1 MANEQHAAIDD
12 GSSSSVDNNDTI
24 RSSANIMTEK
34 LYLTVMDVYE
44 SYADT
49 IKNKEND
56 EYNKM
61 VANLEKKRMH
71 MPPTSPVNKTD
82 DTRGVITKRIL
93 EGWTIHTGTCNK
105 CAMPLM
111 EHNGDVSCVLCQRI
125 DDSSAES
132 KSNIDTTVLSLAS
145 TSASASDSDVD
156 DKENLVDK
164 KLSQFRDQ

>member
-1 MANEQHAAIDD
+1 MADEQHVAIDD
-12 GSSSSVDNNDTI
+12 GVDNNNDSI

-61 VANLEKKRMH
+61 VATLNKKRNH

-93 EGWTIHTGTCNK
+93 EGWTLHTGTCNK

-111 EHNGDVSCVLCQRI
+111 EHNGDVSCVLCQRV
-125 DDSSAES
+125 DDSSSAES
-132 KSNIDTTVLSLAS
+132 KSNIDTLSLAS
-145 TSASASDSDVD
+145 TSASDSDVD

>member
-1 MANEQHAAIDD
+1 MKVNEQHATIDD
-12 GSSSSVDNNDTI
+12 GVDNNDTI

-61 VANLEKKRMH
+61 VATLNKKRLH
-71 MPPTSPVNKTD
+71 MPPTSPINKTD

-93 EGWTIHTGTCNK
+93 EGWTLHTGTCNK

-111 EHNGDVSCVLCQRI
+111 EYDGDVSCVLCQRV
-125 DDSSAES
+125 DDSSSAKSE
-132 KSNIDTTVLSLAS
+132 SNIDTLSLAS
-145 TSASASDSDVD
+145 TSASDNSDVD
-156 DKENLVDK
+156 DKENLVDE

>member
-1 MANEQHAAIDD
+1 MADEQHVAIDD
-12 GSSSSVDNNDTI
+12 GVDNNNDSI

-61 VANLEKKRMH
+61 VATLNKKRNH

-93 EGWTIHTGTCNK
+93 EGWTLHTGTCNK

-111 EHNGDVSCVLCQRI
+111 EHNGDVSCVLCQRV
-125 DDSSAES
+125 DDSSSAES
-132 KSNIDTTVLSLAS
+132 KSNIDTLSLAS
-145 TSASASDSDVD
+145 TSASDSDVD
-156 DKENLVDK
+156 DKEILVDK

>member
-1 MANEQHAAIDD
+1 MMANEQHAVIDD
-12 GSSSSVDNNDTI
+12 GVDNNNDTI

-56 EYNKM
+56 EYNKL
-61 VANLEKKRMH
+61 VANLNKKRMH

-93 EGWTIHTGTCNK
+93 EGWTLHTGTCNK

-111 EHNGDVSCVLCQRI
+111 EHNGDVSCVLCQRT
-125 DDSSAES
+125 DNSSAES

-145 TSASASDSDVD
+145 TSASDSDVD
-156 DKENLVDK
+156 DKENIVNK
-164 KLSQFRDQ
+164 ELSKFRDQ

>member
-1 MANEQHAAIDD
+1 MANEQHADAIDD
-12 GSSSSVDNNDTI
+12 GVDNNDTI

-61 VANLEKKRMH
+61 VANLNKKRLH

-93 EGWTIHTGTCNK
+93 EGWTLHTGTCNQ

-111 EHNGDVSCVLCQRI
+111 EYDGDVSCVLCQRT
-125 DDSSAES
+125 DNSSAES
-132 KSNIDTTVLSLAS
+132 KSNIDTLSLAS
-145 TSASASDSDVD
+145 TSASASDSDVV
-156 DKENLVDK
+156 DKENLVDE

>member
-1 MANEQHAAIDD
+1 MTNEQHVIDD
-12 GSSSSVDNNDTI
+12 GGSVNNNDAI

-61 VANLEKKRMH
+61 VANLNKKRMH
-71 MPPTSPVNKTD
+71 MPPTSPVNQTD

-93 EGWTIHTGTCNK
+93 EGWTLHTGTCNK

-111 EHNGDVSCVLCQRI
+111 EHNGDVSCVLCQRV
-125 DDSSAES
+125 DDTSAES
-132 KSNIDTTVLSLAS
+132 KSNIDTAVLSLAS
-145 TSASASDSDVD
+145 TSASDSDVD
-156 DKENLVDK
+156 DKDLLVNK
-164 KLSQFRDQ
+164 ELSKFRDQ

>member
-1 MANEQHAAIDD
+1 MNEQHAAIDD
-12 GSSSSVDNNDTI
+12 GVDNDNDTI

-105 CAMPLM
+105 CSMPLM
-111 EHNGDVSCVLCQRI
+111 EHNGDVSCVLCQRV
-125 DDSSAES
+125 DDGSASAES
-132 KSNIDTTVLSLAS
+132 KSNIDITVLSLTS
-145 TSASASDSDVD
+145 TSASDSDVD

>member
-12 GSSSSVDNNDTI
+12 GGSDDDNNDTI

-61 VANLEKKRMH
+61 VANLNKKRLH

-82 DTRGVITKRIL
+82 DARGVITKRIL
-93 EGWTIHTGTCNK
+93 EGWTLHTGTCNK

-111 EHNGDVSCVLCQRI
+111 DYYGDVSCVLCQRV
-125 DDSSAES
+125 DDSSASAES
-132 KSNIDTTVLSLAS
+132 KSSIDTLSLAS
-145 TSASASDSDVD
+145 TSASDSDID
-156 DKENLVDK
+156 DKENLVNK
-164 KLSQFRDQ
+164 ELSKFRDQ

>member
-1 MANEQHAAIDD
+1 MADEQHVAIDD
-12 GSSSSVDNNDTI
+12 GVDNNNDSI

-61 VANLEKKRMH
+61 VANLNKKRLH

-93 EGWTIHTGTCNK
+93 EGWTLHTGTCNK

-111 EHNGDVSCVLCQRI
+111 EHNGDVSCVLCQRV
-125 DDSSAES
+125 DDSSSAES
-132 KSNIDTTVLSLAS
+132 KSNIDTLSLAS
-145 TSASASDSDVD
+145 TSASDSDVD
-156 DKENLVDK
+156 DKEILVDK